1 MTEKEIKEDIDLRE
15 GIDYWTYRD
24 FIEAKW
30 PGRYT
35 LDKMRAGKEYDAVQT
50 NTKTG
55 ETALIELKYRED
67 YRYNDFPTFLLSL
80 HKLDSMQLH
89 MKKKNAQRGCIVG
102 IYPYDGKVVIFD
114 VTELTPQVA
123 DIQWRK
129 VKKTQY
135 DPDSEK
141 VWKPFAVLNLKP
153 GKYKHYSTYV
163 FDHNIQKI

>member
-1 MTEKEIKEDIDLRE
+1 MRNKDVDAEIDLRE

-24 FIEAKW
+24 FLEYKW
-30 PGRYT
+30 PGKYK
-35 LDKMRAGKEYDAVQT
+35 LDKMKAGKEYDAIQT
-50 NTKTG
+50 NTITG
-55 ETALIELKYRED
+55 EDTLVELKWRED

-89 MKKKNAQRGCIVG
+89 MNKKNAQRGCIVG
-102 IYPYDGKVVIFD
+102 IYPYDGKVVIFN

-163 FDHNIQKI
+163 FEYDMENK

>member
-1 MTEKEIKEDIDLRE
+1 MRNEEVDKAINTQEDIDYL
-15 GIDYWTYRD
+15 TYRD
-24 FIEAKW
+24 FLEQKW
-30 PGRYT
+30 QGRYT
-35 LDKMRAGKEYDAVQT
+35 LDKMKAGKEYDAFQT
-50 NTKTG
+50 NTTTG
-55 ETALIELKYRED
+55 ANTLVELKCRED
-67 YRYNDFPTFLLSL
+67 YRYDDFPTFLLSL
-80 HKLDSMQLH
+80 HKLDSMQLN
-89 MKKKNAQRGCIVG
+89 MKKKNAQNGCIVG

-153 GKYKHYSTYV
+153 GKYNHYSTYV
-163 FDHNIQKI
+163 YEHNIKK

>member
-1 MTEKEIKEDIDLRE
+1 MRKKEVDKAINTQEDIDYL
-15 GIDYWTYRD
+15 TYRD
-24 FIEAKW
+24 FLEHKW
-30 PGRYT
+30 PGRYE
-35 LDKMRAGKEYDAVQT
+35 LDKTRAGKEYDAFQT
-50 NTKTG
+50 NTTTG
-55 ETALIELKYRED
+55 TNTLIELKWRED

-89 MKKKNAQRGCIVG
+89 MKEKNAQRGCIVG

-114 VTELTPQVA
+114 VTELIPQVA

-141 VWKPFAVLNLKP
+141 VWMPFAVLNLKP

-163 FDHNIQKI
+163 FEYDMENK